1 MGPRGTSAVNTRYRA
16 LLLLKEVFVSDFL
29 AETVLN
35 ILCEPVA
42 VRITISARALKVISF
57 I

>member
-1 MGPRGTSAVNTRYRA
+1 MGPRGTSAVNTRNRA